1 MPCFSIHLAVAK
13 KYLELHPEENLS
25 KFIEGTIAPDI
36 SEDKNASHY
45 GENYI
50 TTNAML
56 YMKKKTNLVKF
67 LESNKID
74 NSFQRGYFLH
84 LICDYKFFDYY
95 IDSSIL
101 KTKSLDEVVKLGF
114 LDYDRIS
121 QELLEEFDLVSL
133 DLPKKILDMMNRSD
147 GKKLEFLDK
156 SHVYNFID
164 EMSQVDLNLFEINL
178 KNSSK

>member
-13 KYLELHPEENLS
+13 KYLELHNEEDSS
-25 KFIEGTIAPDI
+25 KFLEGTIAPDI
-36 SEDKNASHY
+36 SKDKNASHY
-45 GENYI
+45 GENYV
-50 TTNAML
+50 TTNVML

-95 IDSSIL
+95 IDSPIL
-101 KTKSLDEVVKLGF
+101 KTKSFEEIVKLGF

-121 QELLEEFDLVSL
+121 GELLEKVDLASL
-133 DLPKKILDMMNRSD
+133 GLPKKILDMMTRSD
-147 GKKLEFLDK
+147 GKEPELLDK
-156 SHVYNFID
+156 SHIYRFID
-164 EMSQVDLNLFEINL
+164 EMSQIDLKLLESDF
-178 KNSSK
+178 KKTK